1 VKFLNLELA
10 WKYVLGRKRAMTMS
24 LFGIVLGIAFFVITQ
39 AQTSGF
45 EAFFIRTILGTNG
58 AIRISDSFQDMHG
71 SVRMSSQDGKTKFLF
86 NSREG
91 TRYTEGVENPALLRS
106 ALSQFSEISG
116 ISEILEG
123 KATLAGS
130 SRSQNIEIH
139 GIVPSAHMM
148 VSDIENQIIQG
159 QKNI

>member
-1 VKFLNLELA
+1 MKFLNLELA

-71 SVRMSSQDGKTKFLF
+71 TVRMSSQDGKTKFLF

-123 KATLAGS
+123 KATLAG
-130 SRSQNIEIH
+130 
-139 GIVPSAHMM
+139 
-148 VSDIENQIIQG
+148 
-159 QKNI
+159 